1 MRLFDFLLTEGIN
14 DKGIFKAVFMA
25 GHPGSGKTWVLSKIK
40 SGQVEPRWVN
50 TDRLYIERD
59 RLDKMAADSR
69 FRDFAKNWNDGWTNI
84 KGDVKRISKTQ
95 LALYINSVL
104 PLAVDGTSN
113 NRPVTIRRKGLL
125 ESYGYDTAMIF
136 VKTSLETAIKR
147 AEEREKTIGRKVD
160 KEFIKNA
167 YEIIEDSKSYYR
179 GKFDEWNEINND
191 EGELTE
197 KVIKKAFLH
206 MSNFY
211 SRPISNP
218 DGQKMRDEMIENGW
232 KYLSPNIKS
241 LDNIKRVIDVWY
253 ESI

>member
-1 MRLFDFLLTEGIN
+1 MRLTDFLLTEGIN

-25 GHPGSGKTWVLSKIK
+25 GHPGAGKTFTLSKIK

-50 TDRLYIERD
+50 TDRLYIEKD
-59 RLDKMAADSR
+59 RLDKMAVDSR
-69 FRDFAKNWNDGWTNI
+69 FRDFAKNWNEGWTNI
-84 KGDVKRISKTQ
+84 RGDVKRVSKNQ

-147 AEEREKTIGRKVD
+147 AEERGKAMGRKVD
-160 KEFIKNA
+160 PDFIKNA
-167 YEIIEDSKSYYR
+167 YQEIEDSKSYYR
-179 GKFDEWNEINND
+179 GKFDDWNEISND

-197 KVIKKAFLH
+197 SVIKKAFLH

-211 SRPISNP
+211 SKPISNP
-218 DGQKMRDEMIENGW
+218 DGKKFRDKMIENGW
-232 KYLSPNIKS
+232 KYLDPNIRK
-241 LDNIKRVIDVWY
+241 LDDIKRVVDVWY
-253 ESI
+253 EKI